1 MTAEPKRLTGTVYG
15 DGSLDAYR
23 RREDPH
29 EESFEVTDDEAADL
43 LLSIEPVAGAP
54 PEPPEAA

>member
-1 MTAEPKRLTGTVYG
+1 MTEPKRLTATVYG
-15 DGSLDAYR
+15 DGSIEAYL

-43 LLSIEPVAGAP
+43 LLSIEPVPDCP
-54 PEPPEAA
+54 PEPEAA